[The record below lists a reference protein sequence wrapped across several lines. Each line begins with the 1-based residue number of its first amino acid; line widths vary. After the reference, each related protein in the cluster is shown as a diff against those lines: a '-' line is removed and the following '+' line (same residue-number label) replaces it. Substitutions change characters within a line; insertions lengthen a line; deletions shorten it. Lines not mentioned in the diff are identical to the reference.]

1 VREGESEGKEK
12 SKFLPCPYASMK
24 RNFNLHVGFELEK
37 LVKLV
42 GARNWRERETR
53 ELGKISF
60 TDKMEEIVKGLEL
73 MNANLILATMPL
85 SC

>member
-37 LVKLV
+37 LVNGWWVLGIGV
-42 GARNWRERETR
+42 RERQGNWE
-53 ELGKISF
+53 K
-60 TDKMEEIVKGLEL
+60 
-73 MNANLILATMPL
+73 
-85 SC
+85 